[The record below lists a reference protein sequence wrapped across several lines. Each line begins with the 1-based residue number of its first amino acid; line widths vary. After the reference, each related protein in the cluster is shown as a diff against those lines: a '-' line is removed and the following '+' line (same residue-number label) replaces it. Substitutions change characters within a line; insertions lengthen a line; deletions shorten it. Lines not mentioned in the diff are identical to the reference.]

1 MCIRDSLKTTKD
13 ILGFAIKILA
23 LTRVELFIAVL
34 PSISITE
41 FDTSSSLE
49 KIPVNIQKIRTER
62 VISDVFTVLLMII
75 AL

>member
-13 ILGFAIKILA
+13 ILGFALKILA

-41 FDTSSSLE
+41 FDPSSSFE
-49 KIPVNIQKIRTER
+49 NIPVNIQKIRTER